1 MTGSSSAYS
10 LAILETTVDQTQDPV
25 RLNVRYQGLNGPM
38 EIVQPLGSV
47 DVDGLLAGCEAV
59 ARRIFRDEF
68 RLNSAVELSFTLAD
82 ENGMKIWHTQPTL
95 YMKCPLTMSM
105 KWSCS
110 HLSDVYKT
118 MTTLGVIEL
127 PAELPLNGNRVNVD
141 ATARVIMDSMGSG
154 VEFMGNI
161 MLMRQSIDH
170 ESEKR
175 RGELLSRS

>member
-1 MTGSSSAYS
+1 MTDNSSAYS
-10 LAILETTVDQTQDPV
+10 LTILETAVDQAQEPAQLT
-25 RLNVRYQGLNGPM
+25 VRYQGLVGPM
-38 EIVQPLGSV
+38 EIAQPLSAV
-47 DVDGLLAGCEAV
+47 DVDGLLSGCEAV

-95 YMKCPLTMSM
+95 YMKCPLTMAM

-127 PAELPLNGNRVNVD
+127 PGDLPLNGNSVNVN

-175 RGELLSRS
+175 RGELLAKS